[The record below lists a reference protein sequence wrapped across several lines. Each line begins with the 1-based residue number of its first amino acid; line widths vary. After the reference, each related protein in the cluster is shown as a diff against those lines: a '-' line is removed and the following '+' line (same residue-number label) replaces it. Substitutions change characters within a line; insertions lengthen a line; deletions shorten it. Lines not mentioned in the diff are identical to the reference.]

1 MQCIKSS
8 SISFFIIF
16 LKSSSSA
23 SFAENAPGD
32 INFRTNIEDLPG
44 LYQGD
49 INRKDFVQDKLTN
62 PEEFP
67 GLHPFVQDKL
77 TNYEEFPG
85 LHPYVQ
91 DKLTNYQQFPGP
103 HPGNNNLRSEVEES
117 LADEE
122 ELAGLFEGDIDLRGT
137 GQDGYRMNVENGYYE
152 MDYVVKPGRKWP
164 DRTLVYRISPGHFK
178 PKHVRKIKKGSIQ
191 KK

>member
-49 INRKDFVQDKLTN
+49 INRKDFVQDRLTN

-67 GLHPFVQDKL
+67 GPHPS
-77 TNYEEFPG
+77 
-85 LHPYVQ
+85 VQ
-91 DKLTNYQQFPGP
+91 DKLTNYQQFLGQY
-103 HPGNNNLRSEVEES
+103 PGNNDLRSEVEES

-164 DRTLVYRISPGHFK
+164 ERTLVYRISPGHFK

-191 KK
+191 NKVITLG